1 MTEQTESKKI
11 IAYKGFDENWK
22 CRDYQYKV
30 GETHEHKGDV
40 EVCESGL
47 HACEYPL
54 DVFNYYDPSSSK
66 FAVVEMSGEI
76 SRQDDEDSK
85 IAAAKIHIKAE
96 IKIPE
101 LVQNAVDW
109 IKAKIDWSN
118 NSTSNTGYQSAATNT
133 GNRSAATN
141 TGDWSAATNTG
152 DWSAATNT
160 GNRSAA
166 TNTGNR
172 SAATNTGD
180 WSAATNT
187 GDWSAATNTGYQSAA
202 TNTGG
207 WSAATNTG
215 DWSAAT
221 NTGDWS
227 AATNTGDWSAATNTG
242 NRSAA
247 TNTGNRSAAT
257 NTGNWS
263 AAVVEGEHAVAVA
276 VGESSKAKASKNGA
290 IVCVYRNGDGDL
302 VHIKSS
308 KVGENGIKPDV
319 FYTLDENG
327 EFVEAE
333 E

>member
-40 EVCESGL
+40 EVCESGF

-54 DVFNYYDPSSSK
+54 DVFSYYEPSSSK
-66 FAVVEMSGEI
+66 FAVVEMSDEI
-76 SRQDDEDSK
+76 SRQDGGDSE

-96 IKIPE
+96 IKIHE

-118 NSTSNTGYQSAATNT
+118 NFTSNTSKCSVATNTSKCSVATNTGYHSVAINTGDQSVSTNTGYRSTAINTGYQSVVTNAGNCSVAINT
-133 GNRSAATN
+133 GN
-141 TGDWSAATNTG
+141 WSAATNTG
-152 DWSAATNT
+152 DQSASTNTGDRSVAVNTGDQSAAVNTGDWSAAVAE
-160 GNRSAA
+160 GEH
-166 TNTGNR
+166 

-180 WSAATNT
+180 RSASTST
-187 GDWSAATNTGYQSAA
+187 GNCSAATNTGYQS
-202 TNTGG
+202 
-207 WSAATNTG
+207 S
-215 DWSAAT
+215 
-221 NTGDWS
+221 
-227 AATNTGDWSAATNTG
+227 
-242 NRSAA
+242 
-247 TNTGNRSAAT
+247 
-257 NTGNWS
+257 
-263 AAVVEGEHAVAVA
+263 AVVEGERSVAIA
-276 VGESSKAKASKNGA
+276 VGKNSKAKASKNGA
-290 IVCVYRNGDGDL
+290 IVCVYRKGNGDL

-319 FYTLDENG
+319 FYTLDSNG
-327 EFVEAE
+327 EFVEVE